1 MDIKIY
7 EKLEQLD
14 RQKYNFEKNR
24 CMVGWIGKKNM
35 KKIDVW
41 LDGFHIHTYL
51 LYITYP
57 FIIHN

>member
-7 EKLEQLD
+7 EKLEWLD
-14 RQKYNFEKNR
+14 RQKYNFEKQ
-24 CMVGWIGKKNM
+24 
-35 KKIDVW
+35 IDVW
-41 LDGFHIHTYL
+41 LDGFHIYNYL